1 MPAVELWIIYALAFG
16 AVLLAVQS
24 IYWFLS
30 RTRQEKKAI
39 NRRLALGGRLGNPV
53 EVLET
58 LRRER
63 GFGLAS
69 GAPMLAG
76 LEQLVLQTGLRVDPV
91 RLLVLVLAL
100 AAALF
105 LVFSFVFGVGVV
117 AMALAVVIAVAGAY
131 LALRVVRRKR
141 IARFGEQFP
150 DALDVIVRGLRA
162 GHPFRVALALVARE
176 MPDPIGSEFGIMA
189 DEITFGLDL
198 APAVDNVVRR
208 VGHEDLPFFAVAVG
222 IQNQTGGNLAEI
234 LSRLSHLL
242 RQRAKLRLKV
252 RALTSEGRLSALSLS
267 LAPFILFGVISLISP
282 TYYGEV
288 RNHPVILPVMVV
300 GLLLLATGNFIMYR
314 MVHFKV

>member
-1 MPAVELWIIYALAFG
+1 MRGVELWIIYALAFG
-16 AVLLAVQS
+16 AVLLGVQGL
-24 IYWFLS
+24 YWFFY
-30 RTRQEKKAI
+30 RTRQEKRAI
-39 NRRLALGGRLGNPV
+39 NRRLVLGERLASPI
-53 EVLET
+53 EVLDT

-63 GFGLAS
+63 GLGLA
-69 GAPMLAG
+69 GGTPILAG

-91 RLLVLVLAL
+91 RLLVLVFALAAVLFLGFGYVFGLGLIALAL
-100 AAALF
+100 AVTVAPA
-105 LVFSFVFGVGVV
+105 GV
-117 AMALAVVIAVAGAY
+117 Y
-131 LALRVVRRKR
+131 LWLQMVRRNR
-141 IARFGEQFP
+141 ITRFGEQFP
-150 DALDVIVRGLRA
+150 DALDVIGRGLRA

-176 MPDPIGSEFGIMA
+176 MPDPIGSEFGIIA
-189 DEITFGLDL
+189 DEITFGLEL
-198 APAVDNVVRR
+198 TTAVDNVVRR

-234 LSRLSHLL
+234 LSRLSVLM